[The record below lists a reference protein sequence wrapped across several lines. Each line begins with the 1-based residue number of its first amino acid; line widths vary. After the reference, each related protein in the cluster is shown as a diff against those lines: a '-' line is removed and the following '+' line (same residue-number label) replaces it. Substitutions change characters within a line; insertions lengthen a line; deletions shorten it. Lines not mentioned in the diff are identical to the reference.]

1 MLSPAAL
8 VFITRSLQAPV
19 VTSNIRHTRLTGQRI
34 IRLLVK
40 LLTASTAIMRG
51 VDFVVNLYSERLG
64 TTTTASSGPKYMLRL
79 HLMECVCAETI
90 SFSHWG
96 SLSVLRQHAVS

>member
-8 VFITRSLQAPV
+8 VFIARTLQPPV
-19 VTSNIRHTRLTGQRI
+19 VASNIKHTRLTGQRS

-51 VDFVVNLYSERLG
+51 IDFLVNLYSESLG
-64 TTTTASSGPKYMLRL
+64 TTIAASSGPKYMLRL
-79 HLMECVCAETI
+79 HLME
-90 SFSHWG
+90 
-96 SLSVLRQHAVS
+96 